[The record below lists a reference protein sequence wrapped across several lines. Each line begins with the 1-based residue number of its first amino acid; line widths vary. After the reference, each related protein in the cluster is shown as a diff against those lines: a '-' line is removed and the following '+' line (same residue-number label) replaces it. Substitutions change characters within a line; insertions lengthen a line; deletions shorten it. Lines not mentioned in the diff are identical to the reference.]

1 MIIIRN
7 KIIFK
12 KWRAGGE
19 EFVSSWC
26 LAKVEKVDV
35 ASGENDRVVWSW
47 RNGGE
52 EVLGRMLHHFLLYNS
67 MQRGFFNGLTIG
79 YEISSDTLYLRYSL
93 VHMVVGKKVIYI
105 KILT

>member
-1 MIIIRN
+1 
-7 KIIFK
+7 
-12 KWRAGGE
+12 
-19 EFVSSWC
+19 
-26 LAKVEKVDV
+26 
-35 ASGENDRVVWSW
+35 
-47 RNGGE
+47 
-52 EVLGRMLHHFLLYNS
+52 MLHHFLLYNS